1 VSEAASAPAARTPA
15 WGLAAVLLGT
25 FLSTLNGRLSTFGLN
40 DVRGA
45 LHAGFD
51 EGAWITTAQTTG
63 QMLVLPAALWLGA
76 AFGVRKVLLI
86 AALAFALISLAKP
99 LSPDLPTFLALQFAG
114 GIASGFFIPLTL
126 SFILRTMPPRLW
138 AVGIALY
145 ALNLELSLNISAS
158 IEGFLVDDLS
168 WRWIFW
174 QSVPLSLAMA
184 ACFYLDGSPAPPA
197 PSKSQ
202 DVLGI
207 VLGGVG
213 LALIY
218 AALDQGNRLDWLNSG
233 LVWGLLV
240 AGAVGV
246 AGLLLHEAR
255 TPHPLIDLKV
265 LVQPPFAAAA
275 TLIGVLRLTILSTA
289 YLVPTF
295 LGAVRGF
302 RSIQVGQTLVWIAA
316 PQLLVCALAAMTLRR
331 LDARYSASF
340 GFICV
345 AAACLML
352 AHGLTSDWGED
363 QFWPALLVQSV
374 GQSFAM
380 TGIIFYSVQHV
391 TPASALTLG
400 GFLQG
405 ARLMGG
411 ELGQA
416 FAVTF
421 VRVRSQIADN
431 LIGLHVQ
438 TGDVGT
444 EQRIRVYE
452 AATARLGDTSAALPR
467 GALVL
472 GSVVRQAAT
481 TQAIIDA
488 FLVMAAVAALGVLLL
503 MAQKAAPPNPAAPK
517 VLLGARAGATT

>member
-1 VSEAASAPAARTPA
+1 MTQAGSVSADRAPV

-25 FLSTLNGRLSTFGLN
+25 FLSTLNTRLSTFGLN

-51 EGAWITTAQTTG
+51 EGAWISTAQTTG
-63 QMLVLPAALWLGA
+63 QMVILPAALWLGA
-76 AFGVRKVLLI
+76 RFGVRKVLLY

-99 LSPDLPTFLALQFAG
+99 FSPNLPTFLALQFAG
-114 GIASGFFIPLTL
+114 GIASGFFLPLTIG
-126 SFILRTMPPRLW
+126 FILRTMPPRLW

-158 IEGFLVDDLS
+158 IEGFLVDNLS

-174 QSVPLSLAMA
+174 ENVPLSLAMA
-184 ACFYLDGSPAPPA
+184 ACLYFDGSPAPPNSA
-197 PSKSQ
+197 KSQ
-202 DVLGI
+202 DLYGI
-207 VLGGVG
+207 VLGGAG

-255 TPHPLIDLKV
+255 TAHPLIDLKV
-265 LVQPPFAAAA
+265 LVQPPFPAVAI
-275 TLIGVLRLTILSTA
+275 LITVLRLTILSTA

-302 RSIQVGQTLVWIAA
+302 RSIQMGQTLVWIAM
-316 PQLLVCALAAMTLRR
+316 PQLLVCAFAAMTLRR

-345 AAACLML
+345 AVACLMM
-352 AHGLTSDWGED
+352 AHGLTSEWGED
-363 QFWPALLVQSV
+363 EFWPALLVQAV

-380 TGIIFYSVQHV
+380 TGIIFYNVQHI

-400 GFLQG
+400 GFLQT

-411 ELGQA
+411 EVGQA

-421 VRVRSQIADN
+421 VRVRGQIADN

-438 TGDVGT
+438 TGAVAV
-444 EQRIRVYE
+444 EQRLRLYE

-467 GALVL
+467 GADLL
-472 GSVVRQAAT
+472 AGAVRQAAT

-488 FLVMAAVAALGVLLL
+488 FLVMAVVAALGVLLL
-503 MAQKAAPPNPAAPK
+503 MAQKAPPPNPAAPGA
-517 VLLGARAGATT
+517 LLGARTGAHA

>member
-1 VSEAASAPAARTPA
+1 VTAAGSLPARRAPA
-15 WGLAAVLLGT
+15 WGLAAVLLGAV
-25 FLSTLNGRLSTFGLN
+25 LSTLNTRLSTFGLN
-40 DVRGA
+40 DIRGA

-63 QMLVLPAALWLGA
+63 QMLILPAALWLGA
-76 AFGVRKVLLI
+76 AFGARKVLLY
-86 AALAFALISLAKP
+86 AALALALISLAKP
-99 LSPDLPTFLALQFAG
+99 LSPNLPTFLALQFAG
-114 GIASGFFIPLTL
+114 GVASGFFLPLTI

-158 IEGFLVDDLS
+158 IEGFFVDYLS

-184 ACFYLDGSPAPPA
+184 ACLFLDGSPAPPSPA
-197 PSKSQ
+197 KSQ
-202 DVLGI
+202 DVYGI

-233 LVWGLLV
+233 LVWGLVV
-240 AGAVGV
+240 AGGIAV

-255 TPHPLIDLKV
+255 TAHPLIDLKV
-265 LVQPPFAAAA
+265 LVRSPLPAAA
-275 TLIGVLRLTILSTA
+275 TLISVLRLTILSTA

-302 RSIQVGQTLVWIAA
+302 RSIQTGQTLVWIAM
-316 PQLLVCALAAMTLRR
+316 PQLLVCAFAAMTLRR

-340 GFICV
+340 GFVCV
-345 AAACLML
+345 AVACLMI
-352 AHGLTSDWGED
+352 AHGLTSAWGED

-380 TGIIFYSVQHV
+380 TGIIFYSIQHA

-400 GFLQG
+400 GLLQT

-411 ELGQA
+411 EIGQA

-421 VRVRSQIADN
+421 VRIRSQIADN

-438 TGDVGT
+438 VGDAAA
-444 EQRIRVYE
+444 EQRIRLYE

-467 GALVL
+467 GALML
-472 GSVVRQAAT
+472 GSAVRQAAT

-488 FLVMAAVAALGVLLL
+488 FLVMAAFAALGVLLL
-503 MAQKAAPPNPAAPK
+503 MAQKAPPPNPAAPN
-517 VLLGARAGATT
+517 VLLGARAGAHT

>member
-1 VSEAASAPAARTPA
+1 VSEAAGKPAGGVPV

-25 FLSTLNGRLSTFGLN
+25 FLSTLNTRLSTFGLN
-40 DVRGA
+40 DIRGA

-63 QMLVLPAALWLGA
+63 QMLILPAAIWLGA
-76 AFGVRKVLLI
+76 AFGPRKVLLN

-99 LSPDLPTFLALQFAG
+99 LSPNLPTFLALQFAG
-114 GIASGFFIPLTL
+114 GAASGFFIPLTI

-158 IEGFLVDDLS
+158 IEGFLVDYLS

-184 ACFYLDGSPAPPA
+184 ACLFFDRSPVPPTPA
-197 PSKSQ
+197 KSQ
-202 DVLGI
+202 DVYGL

-240 AGAVGV
+240 AGAIGVG
-246 AGLLLHEAR
+246 GLLLHEAR
-255 TPHPLIDLKV
+255 TRHPLIDLKV
-265 LVQPPFAAAA
+265 LVQPPFPSVAI
-275 TLIGVLRLTILSTA
+275 LISVLRLTILSTA

-302 RSIQVGQTLVWIAA
+302 RSIQMGQTLVWIAM
-316 PQLLVCALAAMTLRR
+316 PQLLVCAFAAMTLRR

-340 GFICV
+340 GFVCV
-345 AAACLML
+345 AVACLMV

-380 TGIIFYSVQHV
+380 TGIIFYNVQNIA
-391 TPASALTLG
+391 PAQALTLG
-400 GFLQG
+400 AFLQS

-421 VRVRSQIADN
+421 VRVRGQLADN

-438 TGDVGT
+438 TGDLAG
-444 EQRIRVYE
+444 EQRIRAYG
-452 AATARLGDTSAALPR
+452 AATARLGDASATLPR
-467 GALVL
+467 GAALL
-472 GSVVRQAAT
+472 GDAVRRAAT

-488 FLVMAAVAALGVLLL
+488 YLVMAVVAALGVLLL
-503 MAQKAAPPNPAAPK
+503 MAQKGAPPNPAAPH
-517 VLLGARAGATT
+517 LLRGPLPGGQT

>member
-1 VSEAASAPAARTPA
+1 VSEAGSSSAGRAPA
-15 WGLAAVLLGT
+15 WGLAAVLLGA
-25 FLSTLNGRLSTFGLN
+25 FLSTLNTRLSTFGLN
-40 DVRGA
+40 DIRGA

-63 QMLVLPAALWLGA
+63 QMLVLPLALWLGA
-76 AFGVRKVLLI
+76 AFGPRKVLLY
-86 AALAFALISLAKP
+86 AALAFAVISLVKP
-99 LSPDLPTFLALQFAG
+99 LPPNLPTFLALQFAG
-114 GIASGFFIPLTL
+114 GAASGFFLPLTIG
-126 SFILRTMPPRLW
+126 FILRTMPPRLW

-158 IEGFLVDDLS
+158 IEGFLADYFS

-174 QSVPLSLAMA
+174 QNVPLSLVMA
-184 ACFYLDGSPAPPA
+184 ACLFLDGSPDPPN
-197 PSKSQ
+197 PGRSR
-202 DVLGI
+202 DLYGL

-233 LVWGLLV
+233 LIWALLV
-240 AGAVGV
+240 AGAIGV

-265 LVQPPFAAAA
+265 LAQPPFAAIAV
-275 TLIGVLRLTILSTA
+275 LICVLRLTILSTA

-302 RSIQVGQTLVWIAA
+302 RSIQMGQTLVWIAM
-316 PQLLVCALAAMTLRR
+316 PQLVVCALAAVTLRR

-340 GFICV
+340 GFVCV
-345 AAACLML
+345 AVACLMV

-380 TGIIFYSVQHV
+380 TGIIFYNIQHI

-400 GFLQG
+400 GFLQT
-405 ARLMGG
+405 ARLLGG
-411 ELGQA
+411 EVGQA

-421 VRVRSQIADN
+421 VRVRGQIADN

-438 TGDVGT
+438 TGGAAA
-444 EQRIRVYE
+444 EQRVGLYA
-452 AATARLGDTSAALPR
+452 AATARIGDTLAALPR
-467 GALVL
+467 GALLL
-472 GSVVRQAAT
+472 GGAVRQAAT

-488 FLVMAAVAALGVLLL
+488 FLVMAVVAALGTLLL
-503 MAQKAAPPNPAAPK
+503 MAQKAPPPNPGAP
-517 VLLGARAGATT
+517 GGTRT

>member
-1 VSEAASAPAARTPA
+1 VSEVGGSPADRAPA
-15 WGLAAVLLGT
+15 WGLAAVLLGA
-25 FLSTLNGRLSTFGLN
+25 FLSTLNTRLSTFGLN

-51 EGAWITTAQTTG
+51 EGAWISTAQTTG
-63 QMLVLPAALWLGA
+63 QMLVLPAAMWLGA
-76 AFGVRKVLLI
+76 AFGPRRVLLY
-86 AALAFALISLAKP
+86 AALAFAVISLAKP
-99 LSPDLPTFLALQFAG
+99 LSPNLPTFLALQFAG
-114 GIASGFFIPLTL
+114 GAASGFFLPLTIG
-126 SFILRTMPPRLW
+126 FILRTMPPRLW

-158 IEGFLVDDLS
+158 IEGFFADYLS

-174 QSVPLSLAMA
+174 QNVPLALAMA
-184 ACFYLDGSPAPPA
+184 ACLFFDGSPAPPN
-197 PSKSQ
+197 PGKSQ
-202 DVLGI
+202 DVFGL

-233 LVWGLLV
+233 LVWGLLA
-240 AGAVGV
+240 AGAIGV

-255 TPHPLIDLKV
+255 TPRPLIDLKV
-265 LVQPPFAAAA
+265 LVQSPFAAVAI
-275 TLIGVLRLTILSTA
+275 LIGVLRLTILSTA
-289 YLVPTF
+289 YLIPTF

-302 RSIQVGQTLVWIAA
+302 RSIQMGQTLVWIAM
-316 PQLLVCALAAMTLRR
+316 PQLLVCAFAAMTLRR

-340 GFICV
+340 GFVCIAV
-345 AAACLML
+345 ACLMM
-352 AHGLTSDWGED
+352 AHGLTSVWGED

-380 TGIIFYSVQHV
+380 TGIIFYNVQHI
-391 TPASALTLG
+391 TPAGALTLG
-400 GFLQG
+400 AFLQS

-411 ELGQA
+411 EIGQA

-421 VRVRSQIADN
+421 VRVRGQLADN

-438 TGDVGT
+438 TGDAAA
-444 EQRIRVYE
+444 EQRMRVYG
-452 AATARLGDTSAALPR
+452 AATARLGDASAALPR
-467 GALVL
+467 GATLL
-472 GSVVRQAAT
+472 GAAVRQAAT

-488 FLVMAAVAALGVLLL
+488 YLVMAVVAALGVLLL
-503 MAQKAAPPNPAAPK
+503 MAQKAPPPNPAAPH
-517 VLLGARAGATT
+517 LLRGPLPGGQT